1 MKHQVIVIDCE
12 QSQFHDVFMDVLKMM
27 QEKYNNKPSFVANL
41 NDEKSD
47 LVGLIA
53 GTKQQFDN
61 LKNNI

>member
-12 QSQFHDVFMDVLKMM
+12 QSQFNDVFMDVLKMM
-27 QEKYNNKPSFVANL
+27 QEKHNKKPSFVANL
-41 NDEKSD
+41 TDESSD

-61 LKNNI
+61 LKS